1 MTIDAP
7 LDCAPPPRFHLP
19 PVNSLLTS
27 PILPTLLKLAIPN
40 AIAMFGT
47 TLVAVAE
54 TSYIG
59 RLGTEP
65 LAGIALVFPFVMLT
79 QMMSAGAMGGGVSSA
94 ISRAIGAGD
103 RDRAATLALHA
114 AMIGACAGIFFTVM
128 MLAFGRAFYTLL
140 GGRGGVLEQAMQYS
154 HVLFSGAIAIW
165 LVNTLASVVRGTG
178 DMRIPSVTL
187 IGTALVQIAVG
198 GGLGLGLFG
207 LPKFGMRGVAAGQ
220 LTAFTLGAVFLAW
233 YLVSGRSRLTLNF
246 AGFKFQRDM
255 FFDILKVG
263 AVSCLSPLQTV
274 LTVLIFTK
282 ILAGYRHRDVGR
294 LWHGL
299 AAGIPADPDRVR
311 FRRCLGADGRHGDGR
326 GPCDAR
332 AAGGVDRGRRGRH
345 HRGHHRPDRR
355 GKAVA
360 VGFDVHQ
367 RSRRHRRGV
376 ILFRLGRPGVRLFRD
391 GRLPLFLVARG
402 GEGRRARDGRH
413 RTIADRRRRR
423 LVAGLDGRAGLDIV
437 RAGRR
442 GDGRLRPRH
451 GAVDPPDA
459 LGQMIG
465 QVVNRT

>member
-7 LDCAPPPRFHLP
+7 LDMRPAAVPSA
-19 PVNSLLTS
+19 PVNGLLAS
-27 PILPTLLKLAIPN
+27 PILPTLLKLALPN
-40 AIAMFGT
+40 AIAMVGT

-114 AMIGACAGIFFTVM
+114 AMIGACAGIFFTAM
-128 MLAFGRAFYTLL
+128 MLMFGRAFYTLL

-154 HVLFSGAIAIW
+154 HVLFSGAMAIW

-178 DMRIPSVTL
+178 DMRIPSLTL

-198 GGLGLGLFG
+198 GALGLGLFG
-207 LPKFGMRGVAAGQ
+207 LPKFGMSGVAAGQ
-220 LTAFTLGAVFLAW
+220 LAAFTLGAIFLVW

-246 AGFKFQRDM
+246 KGFKFQRDM
-255 FFDILKVG
+255 FFDILRVG

-282 ILAGYRHRDVGR
+282 ILAGYGTETLAGYGMGSRLEFLLTPIAFAFGVASVPMVGMAIGA
-294 LWHGL
+294 GL
-299 AAGIPADPDRVR
+299 VTRARQVAWTAGIAAAITV
-311 FRRCLGADGRHGDGR
+311 GAIGLI
-326 GPCDAR
+326 
-332 AAGGVDRGRRGRH
+332 
-345 HRGHHRPDRR
+345 
-355 GKAVA
+355 VA
-360 VGFDVHQ
+360 VMPFALGFAVHQ

-376 ILFRLGRPGVRLFRD
+376 FLSGLGGPGIRVFRN
-391 GRLPLFLVARG
+391 GRLPLFLVAG
-402 GEGRRARDGRH
+402 GCEGRRPGDGRH
-413 RTIADRRRRR
+413 RAIADRRRRR
-423 LVAGLDGRAGLDIV
+423 LVAGLGGRAGMDAV
-437 RAGRR
+437 RAGGR

-451 GAVDPPDA
+451 GAVDPPHP
-459 LGQMIG
+459 LGQIIG
-465 QVVNRT
+465 QVASRT